1 MKTPKHTRTCSGGS
15 APLPWRLGERG
26 EGVSGKEGWVSRGS
40 PAASFQGGAQPRQ
53 SPQRGLRTALGVC
66 GELAFSFHHVGVS
79 VPPFCCGCWAKV
91 GSTAPAPLSVP
102 PAGQS
107 RLAPV
112 LRTPARWRRPSAYR
126 CSARS
131 ASSGVMLTSLCCRVG
146 EKTKHIFFLL
156 AHFFFFLNAFCVSGT
171 LLSKLLLS
179 SHLILNL
186 LGIIPVSVLQVR
198 LKLRL
203 SVNK

>member
-1 MKTPKHTRTCSGGS
+1 MGRPGVKTPKHTRTCSGGS

-66 GELAFSFHHVGVS
+66 GELTFSFHHVGVS

-156 AHFFFFLNAFCVSGT
+156 AHFFFFFKRFLCVR
-171 LLSKLLLS
+171 
-179 SHLILNL
+179 H
-186 LGIIPVSVLQVR
+186 PVKQTASVI
-198 LKLRL
+198 
-203 SVNK
+203 SFNP